1 MPGTIRT
8 SPSRARR
15 SCTSEKTSPL
25 PTYRKGSG
33 NRNAAARKTSTAMFT
48 QVTHPK
54 ARRYLG
60 LIPRSA
66 LPGAG
71 SSPGRLPDTALRGLP
86 GGPEVFEEGRDD
98 AGDGARRLDAARQH
112 KNVGVAG
119 VQRAV
124 VALGV
129 APPGDL
135 PERVAGRGRKQH
147 VAAPRRI
154 QAAPQPPQGVRVL
167 PVAKPLVRNLDL
179 QRPPVPLDLPRAPRR
194 VPRPVFGGPEPQ
206 LAPHPAGHAPA
217 LLSPRGEV
225 HAAPAE
231 RALDDL
237 LPVHALRQV
246 RKGGAAVGDG
256 DDPHAGPEPGAGAD
270 GGVLAEDAAEA
281 NVAATAREERAVAV
295 VRERQDR
302 VLFQDPLLAAR
313 GLEHVRNVAV
323 HDGDVRILGGEA
335 VVVGDGVAL
344 EKVHQRERRGLL
356 LQEHRADP
364 G

>member
-15 SCTSEKTSPL
+15 SCISEKTSPL

-66 LPGAG
+66 LSRSAFPRSALSGAG

-98 AGDGARRLDAARQH
+98 AGDRARRLDAARQH

-129 APPGDL
+129 EPPGDL
-135 PERVAGRGRKQH
+135 PERVAGRGR
-147 VAAPRRI
+147 
-154 QAAPQPPQGVRVL
+154 
-167 PVAKPLVRNLDL
+167 
-179 QRPPVPLDLPRAPRR
+179 
-194 VPRPVFGGPEPQ
+194 
-206 LAPHPAGHAPA
+206 
-217 LLSPRGEV
+217 
-225 HAAPAE
+225 
-231 RALDDL
+231 
-237 LPVHALRQV
+237 
-246 RKGGAAVGDG
+246 
-256 DDPHAGPEPGAGAD
+256 
-270 GGVLAEDAAEA
+270 
-281 NVAATAREERAVAV
+281 
-295 VRERQDR
+295 
-302 VLFQDPLLAAR
+302 
-313 GLEHVRNVAV
+313 
-323 HDGDVRILGGEA
+323 
-335 VVVGDGVAL
+335 
-344 EKVHQRERRGLL
+344 
-356 LQEHRADP
+356 
-364 G
+364 